1 MKRFALYIAVFTAT
15 ALAGTVWA
23 GQDRTERQIRL
34 ELDLADGSHVVGT
47 PEIESLPV
55 QTSYAKMDIPLHQI
69 LAIKMGD
76 DHETAAFDLRNG
88 DKLKGVLTL
97 SPVKLE
103 TVFGKVSIGIEH
115 IKDLRVMIGGGA
127 LPAGEG
133 TMAFGGLN
141 WTPWRTAF
149 EVQGDKLVSLPKA
162 RPGFSY
168 GHGGHGRGATLISNL
183 GSAAWKDYS
192 MEFEFCMR
200 GVDPSFNPHG
210 LPLDHRAGY
219 VMFHVADA
227 KESWNERGWSNY
239 TLSLSGD
246 GSWGLG
252 CGYNSHCNVASGWG
266 NPQTEVSRSLAD
278 GKGLKLDPQAG
289 NKFRIDVRGTRIQVW
304 VDGKQLADVRDEKM
318 GACIGG
324 QTLDHGGIGF
334 QTPWECMIWIRNF
347 SAKPL

>member
-1 MKRFALYIAVFTAT
+1 MMFLMTMALTGTA
-15 ALAGTVWA
+15 WS
-23 GQDRTERQIRL
+23 GQDRPDRQVRL
-34 ELDLADGSHVVGT
+34 ELNLADGSRLVGT
-47 PEIESLPV
+47 PEIESLSV
-55 QTSYAKMDIPLHQI
+55 QTSYAKMDIPLQQI
-69 LAIKMGD
+69 LAIKMED
-76 DHETAAFDLRNG
+76 NHETAAFDLKNG

-97 SPVKLE
+97 GPIKLE

-115 IKDLRVMIGGGA
+115 IKDLRVMMGGGA

-133 TMAFGGLN
+133 TMAFGGVN

-149 EVQGDKLVSLPKA
+149 EVQGDKLVSLPMA

-168 GHGGHGRGATLISNL
+168 GHGGNGRGATLVSNL
-183 GSAAWKDYS
+183 GSAVWKDYS

-200 GVDPSFNPHG
+200 GVDPAFNPHG

-227 KESWNERGWSNY
+227 KESWNQRGWSKY

-246 GSWGLG
+246 GSWGLS
-252 CGYNSHCNVASGWG
+252 CDYNSFCNVASGWG
-266 NPQTEVSRSLAD
+266 NPQSEASRSLAE
-278 GKGLKLDPQAG
+278 GKGLKFDPQAG

-304 VDGKQLADVRDEKM
+304 VDGRQVADVRDEKM
-318 GACIGG
+318 GASIGG

-347 SAKPL
+347 SVSSL